1 VGSMWILTKV
11 VPRTMTQTVGGGR
24 ASRSR
29 GSETESWRGS
39 VRDLCTFIVLPAD
52 LRLAGGDVDP
62 TAFLKTYNRDLEE
75 DELLFPADE
84 DSQMAERDDE
94 DEDEDDGY
102 GEPKETISR
111 REIEAQ
117 IRKAAK
123 EKAVRR
129 VSVYSA

>member
-1 VGSMWILTKV
+1 MWILMKV
-11 VPRTMTQTVGGGR
+11 VPRMMMQTVGGGR

-29 GSETESWRGS
+29 GSETASWTEL
-39 VRDLCTFIVLPAD
+39 VRDSSNFVAIPVD

-75 DELLFPADE
+75 DELIFPVEE
-84 DSQMAERDDE
+84 DSQMAERDDG
-94 DEDEDDGY
+94 DEEEDDDY

-123 EKAVRR
+123 EKAVR
-129 VSVYSA
+129 